1 MTDRRLPEGPAQEL
15 LFGGI
20 LEWRGGDYHAL
31 QQIVARINR
40 IGLAQAELDADGGR
54 HSILF
59 DDRPVDGS
67 KATPDALDR
76 LIDGLQELIDASD
89 DAHSA
94 ESTLHC
100 SAIHPGEVVETLIAI
115 EDGRVHPVSRIRP
128 RLVEET
134 AHVPVQTVAWRKVVP
149 LGLALLVAFGLIA
162 WQSGYLDRVLAAAP
176 AELEIDN
183 GPFGK
188 RLFVTIDRNWGN
200 YEITIARGAAYPA
213 TVDDIKAERAAA
225 KERSLQLALSI
236 LEGGQKV
243 YVQLLDSNGG
253 VMESAAVEL
262 RALVE
267 DPKGNAVAKIRGR
280 IGAKGVRLS
289 LSKGERKQ

>member
-1 MTDRRLPEGPAQEL
+1 MQEL

-20 LEWRGGDYHAL
+20 LEVRGGEHEEL
-31 QQIVARINR
+31 QRIVSRING

-59 DDRPVDGS
+59 DDRPVPGS
-67 KATPDALDR
+67 KATPDALDQ
-76 LIDGLQELIDASD
+76 LVDSLQQLIDASD

-134 AHVPVQTVAWRKVVP
+134 AHAPVQTVAWRKVVP

-162 WQSGYLDRVLAAAP
+162 WQSGYLDRVLSAAP
-176 AELEIDN
+176 AQLEIDN
-183 GPFGK
+183 GAFGE
-188 RLFVTIDRNWGN
+188 RLFVTIDRAWGN
-200 YEITIARGAAYPA
+200 YEITVARGADYPA
-213 TVDDIKAERAAA
+213 TVDAIAAERAAA
-225 KERSLQLALSI
+225 KERALQLAISI
-236 LEGGQKV
+236 LADGATV
-243 YVQLLDSNGG
+243 YVQLLVAVGG
-253 VMESAAVEL
+253 VLEAAPVEL

-267 DPKGNAVAKIRGR
+267 DPKGTAVA
-280 IGAKGVRLS
+280 
-289 LSKGERKQ
+289 